1 MPSRKRARK
10 SRKPPID
17 SQPSSSKTSTAI
29 TLAEADRQ
37 GLSDNVTSGTGLE
50 TQLEQLTLQAR
61 LNLTQAQI
69 VAPDLGREGHN
80 YESSVVKENARAHL
94 GDVHNVYNFNQPS
107 AHVPADSG
115 GSDLMGALS
124 FDGMSDRPTSVT
136 PAYAETCSW
145 IFNRP
150 EYLRWRDPSQQS
162 SHHGVLWIKGNAGTG
177 KSTLMSCLYDHV
189 SSMHC
194 DEAVVTFF
202 FNARSPNR
210 LVKSTE
216 GMYRCILHQC
226 LHRLPRLKE
235 SLSHIQIPRSKQEA
249 WPVEQLEHAFRR
261 VVLNLATNERVTCFV
276 DALDECDIKDVRRAI
291 EFLED
296 LAESVTRKSIQFRIC
311 FSSRYYPQITMRHH
325 EELKLDLQP
334 EHMQDISM
342 YINNKLAVS
351 AKAKLELSPKIY
363 DRCSG
368 TFLWVVLVVKRLREK
383 SDSGSTRSQLLSVLD
398 SIPQELQD
406 LFAAIVAEPDDA
418 LISIVQ
424 WKLFSRSELGIK
436 QLYFAVK
443 TSIGDATRAY
453 HDPEEIDFEGMKRY
467 LLHAS
472 RGLLE
477 YKSFRLNFIHESV
490 REYFLNGGLANLDH
504 TSPHQTSAVGHSKL
518 AEGCVSY
525 LELAGDESVFAD
537 FCNPQDH
544 SRRKDAICGLP
555 LVGYAS
561 AYIFFHA
568 EIAFSHG
575 MIELALLERLPI
587 QFSSQLLYRQSQPYD
602 PGPKP
607 VLSSW
612 LLSYL
617 LEQNCYE
624 LARALLEQPS
634 KPSGCTTGQCSTSG
648 TPCVHT
654 RLNKPDLSVVHED
667 WRFDPLSLAIFCGR
681 AGLVEL
687 LLDRGADVNMKAG
700 EWGSIICLAVAEGH
714 CQIVRMLFQY
724 GARLSTADT
733 TAVIPNAAGYASAG
747 MVRYLLEKGADVNG
761 TDGFSRTALHD
772 IVWRFHHEEGYE
784 IAKILVD
791 AGANMEAVDDAGD
804 TALFSAVEFG
814 DADFVQ
820 FLLQNNANVHARSRS
835 SLTILHIAANNHSN
849 DAISIRPET
858 LQILQTILDAGADI
872 NSEGGPYGTALNAA
886 CMAGNLELVIFLLD
900 RGAVFTPR
908 GDEFDS
914 SIAEYLSTA
923 RRKWQEACA

>member
-10 SRKPPID
+10 SRKPPTD

-29 TLAEADRQ
+29 TPAEADRQ
-37 GLSDNVTSGTGLE
+37 GLPENEISGARLE
-50 TQLEQLTLQAR
+50 TQLEKLTLQAR
-61 LNLTQAQI
+61 LNLTQEQI
-69 VAPDLGREGHN
+69 VLPDLGRKGHN
-80 YESSVVKENARAHL
+80 YESPAVKENARAHL
-94 GDVHNVYNFNQPS
+94 GDVYNVYNFNQS
-107 AHVPADSG
+107 SGNVPADSG
-115 GSDLMGALS
+115 GPDLMGALS
-124 FDGMSDRPTSVT
+124 FDGMSDRLTSVT

-210 LVKSTE
+210 LVKSTG
-216 GMYRCILHQC
+216 GMYRCLLHQC
-226 LHRLPRLKE
+226 LRRLPRLKE

-261 VVLNLATNERVTCFV
+261 VVLNLETNEIVTCFV
-276 DALDECDIKDVRRAI
+276 DALDECDIRDVRRAI

-334 EHMQDISM
+334 EHMQDISL
-342 YINNKLAVS
+342 YIDNKLAVS
-351 AKAKLELSPKIY
+351 AKAKLELSSKIY
-363 DRCSG
+363 ARCSG
-368 TFLWVVLVVKRLREK
+368 TFLWVIVVVKRLREK
-383 SDSGSTRSQLLSVLD
+383 SDSGGTRSQLLSVLD

-406 LFAAIVAEPDDA
+406 LFATVVAEPDDA

-424 WKLFSRSELGIK
+424 WKLFSRSELGTK
-436 QLYFAVK
+436 ELYFAVK
-443 TSIGDATRAY
+443 TSVGDATRAY
-453 HDPEEIDFEGMKRY
+453 HDPEEIDLEGMERY

-472 RGLLE
+472 RGLME
-477 YKSFRLNFIHESV
+477 YKSPRLNFIHESV

-504 TSPHQTSAVGHSKL
+504 TSPHQTSAVGHAKL
-518 AEGCVSY
+518 AEGCVNY
-525 LELAGDESVFAD
+525 LELAGNESVFAD
-537 FCNPQDH
+537 FCNPRDH
-544 SRRKDAICGLP
+544 SRRKAAVSGLP
-555 LVGYAS
+555 LVEYAS
-561 AYIFFHA
+561 TNVLFHA
-568 EIAFSHG
+568 EVAFAHG
-575 MIELALLERLPI
+575 MIELGLLERLPI
-587 QFSSQLLYRQSQPYD
+587 QFSGQFQPRLSQPCD
-602 PGPKP
+602 PGPKHM
-607 VLSSW
+607 LSSW
-612 LLSYL
+612 FLVYL
-617 LEQNCYE
+617 LDQNCCQ
-624 LARALLEQPS
+624 LARALLTQPS
-634 KPSGCTTGQCSTSG
+634 KPLPCTIGRCSASR
-648 TPCVHT
+648 TPCAQT
-654 RLNKPDLSVVHED
+654 RLNKPDLLMVYGD
-667 WRFDPLSLAIFCGR
+667 WRRHPLSLAIKLGR
-681 AGLVEL
+681 ADIVEL

-700 EWGSIICLAVAEGH
+700 EWGSIICFAVAKGH
-714 CQIVRMLFQY
+714 CQIVRTLFQY
-724 GARLSTADT
+724 GARLDTADT
-733 TAVIPNAAGYASAG
+733 TAVIPNAAGYAGAG

-761 TDGFSRTALHD
+761 TDDSTRTALHD
-772 IVWRFHHEEGYE
+772 IVWRFHDEAGYE

-791 AGANMEAVDDAGD
+791 AGANMEAVDDAGN
-804 TALFSAVEFG
+804 TALFNAVEFG
-814 DADFVQ
+814 DADFVR

-835 SLTILHIAANNHSN
+835 SLTVLHIAANDHSSG
-849 DAISIRPET
+849 AISDRPET
-858 LQILQTILDAGADI
+858 LQILQTVLDAGADI

-908 GDEFDS
+908 GDEFGS
-914 SIAEYLSTA
+914 SIADYLSTA